1 MKRINPGRAAN
12 VRQLSRTFLL
22 KFQASAART
31 DLINLKST
39 LGLTTALIRMQSRLV
54 GRRRRLVD
62 DCELLISTDDH
73 VDQLDEIGI
82 VHSHLQAP
90 TLITLRFSVK
100 KIFFR

>member
-22 KFQASAART
+22 NFQASAART
-31 DLINLKST
+31 DLINLKSS
-39 LGLTTALIRMQSRLV
+39 LRHTTALIRMQSRLV

-73 VDQLDEIGI
+73 VDQPDEIGI

-90 TLITLRFSVK
+90 TLIAL
-100 KIFFR
+100 